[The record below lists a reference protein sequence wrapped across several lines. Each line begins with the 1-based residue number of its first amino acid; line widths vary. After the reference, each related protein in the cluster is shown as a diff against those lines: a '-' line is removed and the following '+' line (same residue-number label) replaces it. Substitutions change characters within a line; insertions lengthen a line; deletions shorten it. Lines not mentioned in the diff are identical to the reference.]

1 MAYVLRAKGNMF
13 TLDLDHQIDPTSE
26 SSMQRV
32 FTDDV
37 KGIVVNVRQRHWVT
51 FRVHDDRIWFLDSQG
66 APMHVTYEEYV
77 DFLRNNGPAFV
88 VRTNQDI

>member
-1 MAYVLRAKGNMF
+1 
-13 TLDLDHQIDPTSE
+13 
-26 SSMQRV
+26 MQRV

-51 FRVHDDRIWFLDSQG
+51 FGVHDDRIWFLDSLG

-88 VRTNQDI
+88 VRWLPRLNLPFKSPYP